1 MRSLLAL
8 LALPAVLAG
17 HNAHV
22 NHRDVAKR
30 ASGDLSK
37 RAQFPNTRWTFYS
50 TGLGACG
57 KTNQDSDFIVAL
69 SQDNF
74 GTAYPSPDCFK
85 MITMTYGGKTTQ
97 AQIVDACPGCP
108 PNGLDLSP
116 GLFSFF
122 ADQGLGVITGS
133 WSFADGSGGGGGGG
147 DDTPTTKK
155 TTAQPTPTTHTTT
168 HTTPT
173 TTTHTTPTTTTHTT
187 PSPSPS
193 PSPPT
198 SSSAAPPPSSSAK
211 PSPSPSAPSSSS
223 APAASS
229 APATGPENLDA
240 FAQILLELTNVVV
253 AGANAN

>member
-57 KTNQDSDFIVAL
+57 KTNQDSDF
-69 SQDNF
+69 NF

-122 ADQGLGVITGS
+122 ADQGLGVITGWRWRLTRLPPRRRRRS
-133 WSFADGSGGGGGGG
+133 LRLLR
-147 DDTPTTKK
+147 TPPRTPL
-155 TTAQPTPTTHTTT
+155 QPPPPLTRRQP
-168 HTTPT
+168 P
-173 TTTHTTPTTTTHTT
+173 P
-187 PSPSPS
+187 PILRRASPS
-193 PSPPT
+193 PSPPK

-211 PSPSPSAPSSSS
+211 PSPSPSAPTSSS
-223 APAASS
+223 APAASP

-240 FAQILLELTNVVV
+240 FAQVLLELTNVVV
-253 AGANAN
+253 AGANAH